1 MKTIKLKRGFW
12 YAAIIAFTAVIY
24 FVDFIDERI
33 DELNKVEEA
42 GLAAIN
48 EDDFYQ
54 SIENDK
60 GTWGVLFYMKD
71 SPHHTKME
79 NNLSQIKNN
88 KFKDLPMYKLNIED
102 YPDLFYNQNLA
113 GTPVFVL
120 YKEGKEAKRVMGKVS
135 TLNLNLILNRIV
147 E

>member
-12 YAAIIAFTAVIY
+12 YAAIVVFTVAIY
-24 FVDFIDERI
+24 FVDSINSR
-33 DELNKVEEA
+33 VEELQEEES

-60 GTWGVLFYMKD
+60 GAWGVLFYMKD
-71 SPHHTKME
+71 SPHYMKME
-79 NNLSQIKNN
+79 NNLSQIKSN